1 MQIQADQA
9 GIQLVPHKDIL
20 QNSEQFQN
28 SYQDGVEKEKENV
41 ETTDVK
47 QEEENKM
54 NAIED
59 TNDMF
64 TEKLDKQSIAAAAT
78 NTKCSDKVKKG
89 TEIKLPKFYISDKIG
104 TVRMTVL
111 LVQVSCDRCRTKLDF
126 TMKTNQ

>member
-20 QNSEQFQN
+20 QNSKQFQN
-28 SYQDGVEKEKENV
+28 SYQDEVEKEKENV

-47 QEEENKM
+47 QEENKM

-64 TEKLDKQSIAAAAT
+64 TEELDKQSIAAAAT

-89 TEIKLPKFYISDKIG
+89 TEIKLPNFFISDKIG

>member
-20 QNSEQFQN
+20 QNSKQFQN
-28 SYQDGVEKEKENV
+28 SYQDEVEKEKENV

-47 QEEENKM
+47 QEESKM

-64 TEKLDKQSIAAAAT
+64 TEELDKQSIAAAAT

-89 TEIKLPKFYISDKIG
+89 TEIKLPNFFISDKIG